1 MNMTVGDYECAQ
13 NLSLEPK
20 VCDVYYHN
28 RDCEQCAICASS
40 VHVRHTIVE
49 VNVVI
54 GVVLGELLVG
64 VRVVPNVVCD
74 AVVRRTLIL
83 IAVYRGH
90 CFHRRNFR
98 SHFSV
103 FGDIVFT
110 PPVGDGR
117 LPSAVTEF

>member
-1 MNMTVGDYECAQ
+1 MCII
-13 NLSLEPK
+13 
-20 VCDVYYHN
+20 N

-40 VHVRHTIVE
+40 VHVRHAIVE

-54 GVVLGELLVG
+54 GVVLGELLVL
-64 VRVVPNVVCD
+64 RVVPIVVCD

-90 CFHRRNFR
+90 YFHRRNFR

-103 FGDIVFT
+103 FGGIVF
-110 PPVGDGR
+110 PPPLGDSK
-117 LPSAVTEF
+117 LLLAVTEF